1 MPGLFRLQ
9 QVSMIC
15 LVSAVVLL
23 VAKPSWADD
32 DVNTRI
38 ESLEQELLQLKEM
51 LKTQSEVQEE
61 TMDAIESQN
70 EVVRSI
76 EQNTV
81 GLKDTSIGGY
91 AELNWANFDGDKKD
105 EFDVQRFIIFL
116 GHSFSDKTRMMSE
129 IEFEH
134 AQVKGGE
141 DGGEVAMEQA
151 YIEHTIK
158 DGLNM
163 RGGLQI
169 VPIGLINEYHEP
181 PVFYGMERNNIETK
195 IIPST
200 WREIGFGLNGKT
212 MGGLEYFLGTTTT
225 PDASKFT
232 NSSASSGFKKMR
244 VSGKQVTANDM
255 GYYVG
260 FNYKGIPGLKWGG
273 TIWTG
278 NTAQN
283 GQGKGDDEELL
294 ANVDAPLTIWDLHAQ
309 YDANDWK
316 LSALYAAG
324 TLGDTAAINASA
336 SIAAGSDDAA
346 PEEFSGWYVEA
357 GYKGFMV
364 GDYNVQPFA
373 RYADYNTQES
383 VATGFITNPNNADT
397 VLTYGISWYLE
408 PGVVLKLD
416 HMDFDVNGGNDA
428 TNIGIGWMF

>member
-1 MPGLFRLQ
+1 MPGLLRLQ

-141 DGGEVAMEQA
+141 SGGEVAMEQA

-163 RGGLQI
+163 RAGLQI
-169 VPIGLINEYHEP
+169 VPIGRLAQ
-181 PVFYGMERNNIETK
+181 
-195 IIPST
+195 
-200 WREIGFGLNGKT
+200 FGVRRAYSNH
-212 MGGLEYFLGTTTT
+212 
-225 PDASKFT
+225 P
-232 NSSASSGFKKMR
+232 
-244 VSGKQVTANDM
+244 
-255 GYYVG
+255 
-260 FNYKGIPGLKWGG
+260 
-273 TIWTG
+273 
-278 NTAQN
+278 
-283 GQGKGDDEELL
+283 
-294 ANVDAPLTIWDLHAQ
+294 
-309 YDANDWK
+309 
-316 LSALYAAG
+316 
-324 TLGDTAAINASA
+324 
-336 SIAAGSDDAA
+336 
-346 PEEFSGWYVEA
+346 
-357 GYKGFMV
+357 
-364 GDYNVQPFA
+364 
-373 RYADYNTQES
+373 
-383 VATGFITNPNNADT
+383 
-397 VLTYGISWYLE
+397 
-408 PGVVLKLD
+408 
-416 HMDFDVNGGNDA
+416 
-428 TNIGIGWMF
+428 